1 MTRNGGEKEHFLK
14 WLVQVQTPP
23 HIKWKWK
30 FIPLGK

>member
-23 HIKWKWK
+23 HITWRS
-30 FIPLGK
+30 IPLGK